1 MRLRSDQ
8 LQNAPVQPTPNLNSD
23 VKSGRSISTTYLTRK
38 GYLFLYPS
46 SLEVE
51 AWEQQVTPAELHNL
65 VKTKIN
71 QSLHHEGKNHRTAFL
86 NNHLKII
93 GVLKRNLE
101 FPETWCSPGRETVP
115 PLATMKGL
123 SCAEF
128 LRDQGS
134 RKTYASSSHYVKP
147 EGGQRPS

>member
-1 MRLRSDQ
+1 MHR
-8 LQNAPVQPTPNLNSD
+8 
-23 VKSGRSISTTYLTRK
+23 